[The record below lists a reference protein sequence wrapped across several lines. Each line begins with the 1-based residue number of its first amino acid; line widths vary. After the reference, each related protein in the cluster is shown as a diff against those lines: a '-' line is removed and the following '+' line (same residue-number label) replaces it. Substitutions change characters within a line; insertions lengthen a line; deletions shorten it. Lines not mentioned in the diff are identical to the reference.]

1 MGHLDLDIKP
11 FSDYNLLP
19 IYIRVADDLRSKLGH
34 PPFDYG
40 SLLPGELELTKA
52 YNLSRGTIRK
62 ALDILANEGLISRQP
77 GRGTLILSPGAK
89 SKARYRIAVVW
100 SIIRAVS
107 SEMFA
112 GLESQVAE
120 AGCDLLFSTSEH
132 EPDKEAQILSR
143 LIDSNIDGIVLY
155 GTGDKSNNNL
165 IKALVEK
172 GIPVIL
178 LDRFVPEL
186 QEQVCWVTSANQQG
200 AYEITRYLIDLGHR
214 RIAHIVWSPDN
225 EAISSLSERK
235 AGYLQAMN
243 EANLDTGSI
252 PVLSVSGPD
261 WYQSNFPDKFGS
273 FLDEQKPTALFFN
286 NDSSAFRT
294 LPLLK
299 QRGLHIPKDI
309 SVAGF
314 DGLALPFDFK
324 PLNLTTVVQDFP
336 RLGKEA
342 GHAVLEMINH
352 PKREPLHVRVP
363 VTLHIGETSAP
374 FTRQDNSQGV
384 SYFSESAT

>member
-1 MGHLDLDIKP
+1 MDIKP

-19 IYIRVADDLRSKLGH
+19 IYVRVADDLRIKLGH
-34 PPFDYG
+34 SPFDYG
-40 SLLPGELELTKA
+40 SLLPGEMELTKA

-62 ALDILANEGLISRQP
+62 ALDILASEGLISRQP
-77 GRGTLILSPGAK
+77 GRGTLILSPGTK
-89 SKARYRIAVVW
+89 DKARYRIAVVW

-120 AGCDLLFSTSEH
+120 SGCDLLFSTSEH

-143 LIDSNIDGIVLY
+143 LLNSDIDGIVLY
-155 GTGDKSNNNL
+155 GTGDKSNNHL
-165 IKALVEK
+165 LKAFVEK
-172 GIPVIL
+172 EIPLIL

-186 QEQVCWVTSANQQG
+186 REQVCWVTSANQEG
-200 AYEITRYLIDLGHR
+200 AYEVTRHLIELGHG
-214 RIAHIVWSPDN
+214 RIAHIIWTPDN
-225 EAISSLSERK
+225 EDISTVVERRE
-235 AGYLQAMN
+235 GYLQALA
-243 EANLDTGSI
+243 EADLDRDAAPI
-252 PVLSVSGPD
+252 LSVSGPTL
-261 WYQSNFPDKFGS
+261 YRSNFPELFRN
-273 FLDEQKPTALFFN
+273 FLAEQQPSALFFN

-309 SVAGF
+309 SVAAF
-314 DGLALPFDFK
+314 DGIWLPFDLN

-342 GHAVLEMINH
+342 GRAVIEMITH

-363 VTLHIGETSAP
+363 VRLHVGETSAP
-374 FTRQDNSQGV
+374 YSRKDSSKGM
-384 SYFSESAT
+384 SYLTEGAS